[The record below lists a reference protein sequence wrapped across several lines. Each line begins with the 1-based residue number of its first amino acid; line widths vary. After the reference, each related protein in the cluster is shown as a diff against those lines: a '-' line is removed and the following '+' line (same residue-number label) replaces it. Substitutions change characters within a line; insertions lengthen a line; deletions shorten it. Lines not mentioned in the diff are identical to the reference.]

1 MNKEIITKSFQY
13 FNVLPIPSWF
23 YVVSNCV
30 SVFYLSRQI
39 NALNKFYRSFY
50 PIFDE
55 CESKKLFCSQFEVF
69 HDEKDRLCRDVAT
82 LQIMTQ
88 SFLNC
93 LVRMA

>member
-1 MNKEIITKSFQY
+1 MSYQY
-13 FNVLPIPSWF
+13 QVGSMF
-23 YVVSNCV
+23 YLIVFLS
-30 SVFYLSRQI
+30 FYLSRQI

-69 HDEKDRLCRDVAT
+69 HDEKDRLCRVVAT